1 MLAMSQGIG
10 GVGEILIPITS
21 TQTAVQ
27 SAKASGLC
35 GRVCPYW
42 RMSAGIV
49 SLIASVVAICCAI
62 VWNAHWLCFPFGL
75 SALASGYAVYLGY
88 EFHQVK
94 SLEKSNEEL
103 RGSLVTLNQTNT
115 QLRSTARE
123 YHQENVEHK
132 RLIFKLREEIVKL
145 EGLRED
151 FFLKASSHVEQ
162 IQGLLRSMGGIHLS
176 VSENHKVFGTQ
187 LESFS
192 KHLEELAT
200 SKTEFTSASSKAE
213 QAMIEQ
219 TKALIEAGRK
229 IKEIFETIQ
238 KWKDDQLV
246 QKQIEEIQG
255 LRRVIKE
262 ANEEWCEAIEE
273 LGKTRMQVKVLQKQ
287 ISELERIKNGFNV
300 ALDSLLE
307 KIKLLEQERIDLS
320 LVKDE
325 IKKAAQVFQEY
336 RFEHV

>member
-1 MLAMSQGIG
+1 MSQGTG
-10 GVGEILIPITS
+10 RVGEVLIPIRT
-21 TQTAVQ
+21 TQAAVQ
-27 SAKASGLC
+27 SAKAPGLC

-103 RGSLVTLNQTNT
+103 RGSLINLNQTNT
-115 QLRSTARE
+115 RLRSTARE
-123 YHQENVEHK
+123 YHQENVNHK
-132 RLIFKLREEIVKL
+132 KLIEMLREEIVKL

-151 FFLKASSHVEQ
+151 FLLKASTHVEQ

-192 KHLEELAT
+192 KHLEELAS
-200 SKTEFTSASSKAE
+200 SKTAFTTASSKAE

-219 TKALIEAGRK
+219 TKALIEAGQK
-229 IKEIFETIQ
+229 IREIFEAIQ
-238 KWKDDQLV
+238 RWKDDALV
-246 QKQIEEIQG
+246 KQQIEEIQELQRTIKNAREDWREAKEG
-255 LRRVIKE
+255 LGSAK
-262 ANEEWCEAIEE
+262 
-273 LGKTRMQVKVLQKQ
+273 MQVKALREQ
-287 ISELERIKNGFNV
+287 ISELEKIKKGFDV

-307 KIKLLEQERIDLS
+307 KIKLLEQERVDLNH
-320 LVKDE
+320 VKEE
-325 IKKAAQVFQEY
+325 IKRAAQVFQEY
-336 RFEHV
+336 RVDHV